1 MSSPPPLQQNPPN
14 PRKRPSISS
23 TASQQGIKR
32 PRMHPLRQ
40 TSFPASI
47 DTDPRAFSA
56 TSDAGSVTGSFTG
69 SLGGASAATGE
80 GVFAGA
86 KLKKR
91 GRKSKA
97 EKEREREDAMSA
109 RAGTVD
115 GTRTGSIDADGS
127 SVRAGGGA
135 GGDDADE
142 DEDFDDEGELLGG
155 EEGPTDTEAEKKNLA
170 YVLECFSPSSHRP
183 NPCLHDFSG
192 FLSMPSIRSN
202 LLVTIYSNVRSYE
215 RKPFVESSTMRS
227 LNLFLL
233 VS

>member
-1 MSSPPPLQQNPPN
+1 MSSPPPIQQNPPN

-32 PRMHPLRQ
+32 ARMHPLRQ
-40 TSFPASI
+40 TSFPASL
-47 DTDPRAFSA
+47 DADPRVFSA

-86 KLKKR
+86 KAKKR
-91 GRKSKA
+91 GRKSKV
-97 EKEREREDAMSA
+97 EKEREREDATST

-115 GTRTGSIDADGS
+115 GTRTGSVDADGS
-127 SVRAGGGA
+127 SVRAGGGG

-155 EEGPTDTEAEKKNLA
+155 DEGPTDTEAEKKNLA
-170 YVLECFSPSSHRP
+170 YVLKLFRELLDLWISDYLPGFSLMPLTRSSR
-183 NPCLHDFSG
+183 
-192 FLSMPSIRSN
+192 
-202 LLVTIYSNVRSYE
+202 LVMTYSSVRSYE
-215 RKPFVESSTMRS
+215 RKPSVESSIMRS
-227 LNLFLL
+227 LSPCLL
-233 VS
+233 VL